1 MKSAKYVYL
10 FEEAD
15 GTNKKLFGG
24 KGAGLAEMTR
34 MGLPVP
40 PGFIVTTEAC
50 LDYSENKKKLPK
62 GVMEEVEM
70 NLKTIEEKTVKK
82 FGSAQNPL
90 FFSVR
95 SGAAISMPGMMDTI
109 LNLGLNDKTLEGLI
123 KITSDGRFAYDSYRR
138 FIQLFGKIALGV
150 EEKSFNEILN
160 RTKEKCGAK
169 EDTDLDAD
177 CLKDLCK
184 QYLKLVKKMTG
195 IPFPQDPMV
204 QLRLAIEA
212 VFRSWMGKRA
222 VAYRKEFN
230 ITPEMA
236 NGTAVN
242 VCTMVFGNM
251 GFDSATGVAFT
262 RDPGTG
268 ENVLYGEYLVNAQG
282 EDVVAGIRTPKP
294 IQEMKKEMPKIYREL
309 ERVRKKLE
317 EHFHEVQ
324 DFEFTVEK
332 GNLYILQTRNGK
344 MNAQAIVRTS
354 IEMVAEKLIT
364 PKEAVLR
371 LKPQELEQLLHKRID
386 PNFKGKPI
394 AAGLAASPGAASGK
408 AVFDADEAER
418 LGKLSSKVILVRE
431 ETKPE
436 DIHGFF
442 ASQGIL
448 TSRGG
453 KTSHAAV
460 VARGMGKPCVSGC
473 EDLRID
479 PKGREA
485 TIKNTHIKEGD
496 FITIDGSRGEIYL
509 GEVPTVDPEISKE
522 LLTLLSWADEMR
534 TMGVRANADTPE
546 AAEKA
551 RQLGAEGIGLCRTER
566 MFNASDRLPV
576 VREMILASTR
586 EKRQEAI
593 EKLLPM
599 QRTDFKEIFRAME
612 GLPTTIRLLDP
623 PLHEFL
629 PSAEELAEEL
639 RKLKEVEGAFST
651 MENISDT
658 MKFLEPSF
666 RESLGLLDHVVTDI
680 LEIKEKRLDRKL
692 IRKQQDTL
700 RKVKEMMEVN
710 PMLGHRGVRL
720 GITYPE
726 IYTMQI
732 QAILEAV
739 AELLKEGV
747 QVQPEIMVPQVC
759 TAQELKWV
767 YQLAKKI
774 QKEVEKQYEIEIPFK
789 FGTMI

>member
-1 MKSAKYVYL
+1 M
-10 FEEAD
+10 
-15 GTNKKLFGG
+15 GG
-24 KGAGLAEMTR
+24 KGAGLAEMTQ

-50 LDYSENKKKLPK
+50 LEYYKNKKKLPK
-62 GVMEEVEM
+62 GLMEEVQAH
-70 NLKTIEEKTVKK
+70 LKRVEEKTGKG
-82 FGSAQNPL
+82 FGSSQNPL

-95 SGAAISMPGMMDTI
+95 SGAALSMPGMMDTV
-109 LNLGLNDKTLEGLI
+109 LNLGLNDETIEGLI
-123 KITSDGRFAYDSYRR
+123 QMTSDGRFAYDAYRR
-138 FIQLFGKIALGV
+138 FVQLFGKIALGV
-150 EEKSFNEILN
+150 DEKEFDQILIK
-160 RTKEKCGAK
+160 TKERCGAI

-177 CLKDLCK
+177 CLKDICE
-184 QYLKLVKKMTG
+184 QYLGLIKKKTG
-195 IPFPQDPMV
+195 SRFPEDPMV
-204 QLRLAIEA
+204 QLKLSIEA

-222 VAYRKEFN
+222 VDYRREFK

-251 GFDSATGVAFT
+251 DFDSATGVAFT

-282 EDVVAGIRTPKP
+282 EDVVAGIRTPKA

-309 ERVRKKLE
+309 ERIRKTLE

-332 GNLYILQTRNGK
+332 GTLYILQTRNGK

-354 IEMVAEKLIT
+354 KEMVDEGLIAKEK
-364 PKEAVLR
+364 AVQR

-394 AAGLAASPGAASGK
+394 AFGLAASPGAASGK

-418 LGKLSSKVILVRE
+418 LGKLGNKVILVRE

-460 VARGMGKPCVSGC
+460 VARGMGKACVSGC
-473 EDLRID
+473 EELRID

-485 TIKNTHIKEGD
+485 SIGSLRLKEGD
-496 FITIDGSRGEIYL
+496 FITIDGSRGEVYL
-509 GEVPTVDPEISKE
+509 GEVPTVDPEISDD
-522 LLTLLSWADEMR
+522 LTTLLSWADQVR
-534 TMGVRANADTPE
+534 TIGVRANVDRPE
-546 AAEKA
+546 DAVKA
-551 RQLGAEGIGLCRTER
+551 RRLGAEGIGLCRTER
-566 MFNASDRLPV
+566 MFNAVDRLPI
-576 VREMILASTR
+576 VREMILAGSK
-586 EKRQEAI
+586 EKRAEAI
-593 EKLLPM
+593 SKLLPM
-599 QRTDFKEIFRAME
+599 QKKDFKEILRAME
-612 GLPTTIRLLDP
+612 GLPVTVRLLDP

-629 PSAEELAEEL
+629 PSAEDLAAEL
-639 RKLKEVEGAFST
+639 RNIKEAEAIFSSA
-651 MENISDT
+651 ENISQAL
-658 MKFLEPSF
+658 KFLEPSF
-666 RESLGLLDHVVTDI
+666 RESLKPLDHMVSDI
-680 LEIKEKRLDRKL
+680 IEIKEKKLDKKL
-692 IRKQQDTL
+692 IRKQEETL

-726 IYTMQI
+726 IYKMQV
-732 QAILEAV
+732 QAVLEAA
-739 AELLKEGV
+739 AELIKEGV
-747 QVQPEIMVPQVC
+747 NVQAEIMVPQV
-759 TAQELKWV
+759 APLKS
-767 YQLAKKI
+767 
-774 QKEVEKQYEIEIPFK
+774 
-789 FGTMI
+789 